1 MPSELNI
8 RSTDKTPAT
17 PTGFSITG
25 GDRAAYTHSPVPA
38 AANDESPPPVTQVD
52 LSLLEAL
59 GSVEGGTI
67 SVLEMPSRR
76 LRFATMRI
84 KELLGL
90 PPERVVGES
99 VDPTAPESD
108 LFRQVIHKADRA
120 SVSRHLDELGRAN
133 DGTVST
139 LVLRVRHE
147 DGRWLWV
154 ESRSRV
160 LERHPDGKVRSV
172 IGVTVDVTQQRRLGR
187 YLHGAL
193 LDLLH
198 AEEKERRRI
207 ARELHDSTSQ
217 HLVALDLGLS
227 RLDSLAREEVAK
239 LQALQTRI
247 EEFQALT
254 QTAQEELRVL
264 TFAMHPPELEKAG
277 LPATLEALAE
287 GFGRRT
293 GLKVTF
299 KLTGTIK
306 PLAPVVE
313 LALLRVSQEALLNV
327 YRHAHANRVAVRL
340 MFKRDSIVLEIE
352 DDGATGVA
360 GTKAKSAG
368 VGLASMRTRVSAI
381 GGSLS
386 LMRSPTGF
394 QVRVRVSNPAVAA
407 EGEEE

>member
-8 RSTDKTPAT
+8 RSTEKTAAT
-17 PTGFSITG
+17 EADFTRTS
-25 GDRAAYTHSPVPA
+25 GDRPGFTVPA
-38 AANDESPPPVTQVD
+38 AANDEVAERAPQVD

-59 GSVEGGTI
+59 GAVDGGTI
-67 SVLEMPSRR
+67 HVVEMPSRR
-76 LRFATMRI
+76 LRFATARV
-84 KELLGL
+84 KETFGHSVERLLG
-90 PPERVVGES
+90 ET
-99 VDPTAPESD
+99 VDPTKPEAD
-108 LFRQVIHKADRA
+108 LFRQLIHKADKA
-120 SVSRHLDELGRAN
+120 SVGRYLDELERAG

-147 DGRWLWV
+147 DGRWLWI

-160 LERHPDGKVRSV
+160 LERYSDGKARSI
-172 IGVTVDVTQQRRLGR
+172 IGVSVDVTQQRRLGR

-227 RLDSLAREEVAK
+227 RLDSMAREEVTR
-239 LQALQTRI
+239 LQALQLRI
-247 EEFQALT
+247 EEFQTLT

-277 LPATLEALAE
+277 LSGTLEALAE

-293 GLKVTF
+293 GLKVAF
-299 KLTGTIK
+299 KLAGTIK

-352 DDGATGVA
+352 DDGAASVA
-360 GTKAKSAG
+360 ATKAKSAG

-394 QVRVRVSNPAVAA
+394 QVRVRVGNPAVTT
-407 EGEEE
+407 EEP